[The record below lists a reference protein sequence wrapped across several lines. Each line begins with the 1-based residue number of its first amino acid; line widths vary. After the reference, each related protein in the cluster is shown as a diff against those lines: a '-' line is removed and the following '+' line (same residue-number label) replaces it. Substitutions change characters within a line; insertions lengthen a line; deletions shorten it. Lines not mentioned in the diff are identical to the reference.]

1 MANTIRAQA
10 QLGQNGLTT
19 VKLVIR
25 HPMIIERVDPKTGQ
39 TIQPHFIEEL
49 KIVHAGE
56 SLVDADWGQAI
67 STNPFLQFSF
77 SGAKVGDS
85 IAISWRDN
93 RGESDSTQVQVSDAG
108 KQ

>member
-10 QLGQNGLTT
+10 QLADNGMTT

-49 KIVHAGE
+49 RIAQGGE
-56 SLVDADWGQAI
+56 TLIEAVWGQAV
-67 STNPFLQFSF
+67 SVNPFFQFSF
-77 SGAKVGDS
+77 SGAKVGDT
-85 IAISWRDN
+85 ITVSWRDN
-93 RGESDSTQVQVSDAG
+93 RGETDSTQVQISDAA
-108 KQ
+108 KK